1 MNANVCVP
9 VRRRCVGIAVM
20 AFVISAGCTPRPM
33 PWLESATT
41 IQPGV
46 TQPEKPQPPHG
57 FLSIETNPLY
67 LPGFVYDKS
76 GYYLSLLPNNTS
88 NPTALV
94 TLPPGEYIV
103 VIGASVDPPG
113 GFRQLQVRVVDGQIT
128 RVSKADI
135 SNAPT
140 F

>member
-1 MNANVCVP
+1 MLHFRNWNIAPDAGSLAGGRDPHQPSHRAARLQHRRLWERSQDMNANVCVP

-33 PWLESATT
+33 PWLESAIT

-67 LPGFVYDKS
+67 LPGF
-76 GYYLSLLPNNTS
+76 
-88 NPTALV
+88 
-94 TLPPGEYIV
+94 
-103 VIGASVDPPG
+103 
-113 GFRQLQVRVVDGQIT
+113 
-128 RVSKADI
+128 
-135 SNAPT
+135 
-140 F
+140 